1 MRRPHRSCS
10 PAQHRH
16 LRNGAGG
23 SFRYGSYPRNG
34 RPPSAGVFVDLN
46 STGSQVFGT
55 PRRVSQLFPR
65 GTVIGTIPRICGRM
79 PPPCAIST
87 DGGGTKSIAGDG
99 SSLDKSLRER
109 LKESSAGQ
117 RLVLYIIR
125 TCFFSFCKGKP
136 RLRHLQE
143 DGSILFVL
151 RPLCHLQA
159 LPRESTIVLREPT
172 ALQRPPH

>member
-1 MRRPHRSCS
+1 LRRPRRRPHRRSS

-109 LKESSAGQ
+109 LKGKQRRAAVSPLYYPNLLLLFLQGQTTLAPFAGKMARFCLSSA
-117 RLVLYIIR
+117 LCAI
-125 TCFFSFCKGKP
+125 CKHSP
-136 RLRHLQE
+136 ANRR
-143 DGSILFVL
+143 
-151 RPLCHLQA
+151 
-159 LPRESTIVLREPT
+159 
-172 ALQRPPH
+172 